1 MSAPFNTL
9 FLDVATWDLVA
20 DASGN
25 IAMAEPS
32 YSIVQDVASACR
44 VFLGEVY
51 YDTTV
56 GVPYLGQIVNG
67 EPAAQNQLQLLGR
80 TPALN
85 ILQSALARAALGV
98 PWVAGAE
105 AIISAFV
112 NRQVQGQVQIT
123 TESGSTFTVIA

>member
-20 DASGN
+20 DAAGN
-25 IAMAEPS
+25 IAMASPPYAIE
-32 YSIVQDVASACR
+32 QDVASACR
-44 VFLGEVY
+44 TFLGEVY

-67 EPAAQNQLQLLGR
+67 EPAPQNQQQLLGR

-85 ILQSALARAALGV
+85 VLQGALAAVALTV
-98 PWVAGAE
+98 PFTKAAE
-105 AIISAFV
+105 AIISAFID
-112 NRQVQGQVQIT
+112 RQVQGQVQVT
-123 TESGSTFTVIA
+123 DEDDNTFTVKA